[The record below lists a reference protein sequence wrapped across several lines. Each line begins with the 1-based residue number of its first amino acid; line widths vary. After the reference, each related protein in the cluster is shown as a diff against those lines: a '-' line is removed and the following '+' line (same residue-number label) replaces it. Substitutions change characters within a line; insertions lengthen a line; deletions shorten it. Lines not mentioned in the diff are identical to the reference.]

1 MADTTR
7 DPGGNGGNGG
17 TGHDQA
23 PAPTDAVRGAFQ
35 VGYSTPVR
43 LGDAW
48 GDGWRCDHV
57 VLTPVPDPARATW
70 TAQVMDRI
78 RPEGVS
84 VPRPLRSTDGR
95 YSVGGW
101 TARSFVSGHR
111 APRFDEVA
119 ATALSVNAALADEQR
134 PSFLG
139 TPAGRGGQ
147 DGRGELGDADLFAA
161 AEEAAWSDDPAGQLT
176 PVMDPAAVP
185 RADVAAAME
194 KAARLL
200 PLRDS
205 VGAPD
210 QLVHGDVLGCTVFDG
225 YADPAVVDLVP
236 AWRPAAWSVA
246 LLVVDA
252 VAWANAEDDL
262 LDRWAHLPDFNQL
275 LLRAVVYRLFV
286 HAVLPDSRPETW
298 PGLERV
304 GDIVAVRVTGRSG
317 RDGRMDDDSTDST
330 DGADGAGITGVG
342 GDGGDGSDGDDD
354 REAGTDRDGQ
364 DDRPGTGH
372 TTATD

>member
-1 MADTTR
+1 MADTT
-7 DPGGNGGNGG
+7 
-17 TGHDQA
+17 HA
-23 PAPTDAVRGAFQ
+23 PAPTDAVRNAFQ
-35 VGYSTPVR
+35 VGYSNPVR

-57 VLTPVPDPARATW
+57 VLTPVSDPVRGTW
-70 TAQVMDRI
+70 TAQVMDRV
-78 RPEGVS
+78 RPVGVS

-119 ATALSVNAALADEQR
+119 AAALDLNAALAEERR

-139 TPAGRGGQ
+139 AASGRG
-147 DGRGELGDADLFAA
+147 DRGELGDVDLFAA
-161 AEEAAWSDDPAGQLT
+161 AEDAAWSDDPAGQLG
-176 PVMDPAAVP
+176 PVMDPASVP

-194 KAARLL
+194 KAAGLL
-200 PLRDS
+200 PLRGE
-205 VGAPD
+205 VTAPD
-210 QLVHGDVLGCTVFDG
+210 QLVHGDMLGCTVFDG
-225 YADPAVVDLVP
+225 YADPTVVDLVP

-262 LDRWAHLPDFNQL
+262 LDRWSHLPDFPQL

-286 HAVLPDSRPETW
+286 HAVLPDSRPEAW
-298 PGLERV
+298 PGLERMS
-304 GDIVAVRVTGRSG
+304 DIVAVRVAGRADRSG
-317 RDGRMDDDSTDST
+317 RDGTMDGDSAGDTGAAGDP
-330 DGADGAGITGVG
+330 DGAD
-342 GDGGDGSDGDDD
+342 DNGDDD
-354 REAGTDRDGQ
+354 REAGTDRDGH
-364 DDRPGTGH
+364 DDRTDGTG
-372 TTATD
+372 ATD